1 MSQEVDARSPKLMVI
16 IPFRGE
22 ATSSS
27 FEHLCAH
34 LPAHLDAHGVDFA
47 MLLVNQIDSFPFNRG
62 MLTNV
67 AFAALKRQQV
77 HGGKKYRRDWFT
89 YMAVHDIDRFPA
101 TENRSCAAVTSG
113 YYTEPGVTP
122 RVLHPTSYTG
132 GVLLL
137 RSRVFQSVNGFSNS
151 FWGWGHEDNEL
162 YLRLRRCGLSPAH
175 APQIAWCMN
184 HLDCSECKRAK
195 PANDLAS
202 WRAETRL
209 IAMVQERLHDRRLLI
224 KDEGLSSARF
234 TIVNST
240 RRMRCGGHSMRV
252 LDVAL
257 HRHSAPSGQPC
268 VADGGARDD
277 GCTASMDTA
286 RVPSGVLNCA
296 RNALPHGSVVAELL
310 AATRSRAMYN
320 FRYEVDVRTTR
331 LNSSTVYRVAVCAQ
345 EWQVSAV
352 PDAIRY
358 QPMWRATLLPRS
370 SGRPGWRARLSK
382 DFNYRGYFPCSLTPL
397 PWANKP
403 VRKRSARRA

>member
-1 MSQEVDARSPKLMVI
+1 MRSPKLMVV

-22 ATSSS
+22 ASSSS

-47 MLLVNQIDSFPFNRG
+47 MILVNQVDSYPFNRG
-62 MLTNV
+62 MLANV
-67 AFAALKRQQV
+67 AFAVIKQQQI
-77 HGGKKYRRDWFT
+77 HGGKKYRRDWFN
-89 YMAVHDIDRFPA
+89 YMAVHDVDRFPA
-101 TENRSCAAVTSG
+101 TENRSCATVTSD
-113 YYTEPGVTP
+113 YYSDPGMSP

-137 RSRVFQSVNGFSNS
+137 RSSVFQSVNGFSNS

-162 YLRLRRCGLSPAH
+162 YLRLRRCGLSPVH
-175 APQIAWCMN
+175 APQITYCMK
-184 HLDCSECKRAK
+184 HLDCSECKKAK

-209 IAMVQERLHDRRLLI
+209 IAKVQERLHDQRLVI
-224 KDEGLSSARF
+224 QDEGLSSARF
-234 TIVNST
+234 NVVNSS
-240 RRMRCGGHSMRV
+240 RRVRCGGHSMRV

-257 HRHSAPSGQPC
+257 HRPTAPASQDC

-277 GCTASMDTA
+277 GCVASMSVA
-286 RVPSGVLNCA
+286 QVPKGVLNCA
-296 RNALPHGSVVAELL
+296 RDSLPHGAVVAELL

-331 LNSSTVYRVAVCAQ
+331 QNSSTAYRVAVCAQ
-345 EWQVSAV
+345 EWQVSTM

-358 QPMWRATLLPRS
+358 QPMWRASLLPRS
-370 SGRPGWRARLSK
+370 SGRPGWKARLSK
-382 DFNYRGYFPCSLTPL
+382 DFNYRGYFPCSLTPP
-397 PWANKP
+397 PWAKP
-403 VRKRSARRA
+403 KVARRRSARA